1 MLGICTRTVVK
12 VGMVRPIGLVKSCHL
27 VKPVSATLVTGR
39 YLTQQEGLP
48 RQPLPT
54 LQQTCE
60 RYVTTLEAIVEG
72 DELKRAKQ
80 LVEDFQKPGGVGERL
95 QGSLEKKAS
104 NTENWLADFNVNEH
118 LKQRR
123 PVPVFSNPS
132 SFRRTDSSTDK
143 ERLRCAAKTIED
155 ILDLKKKIDTGTLPV
170 ECVRGIPLCMKQY
183 YQVLSSCRIPGP
195 ERDSLVFYSKT
206 DPKYITVA
214 HNCEFF
220 VLDVYNSDGTQL
232 TIDQLCVQLDRI
244 CKASPQLSTDPVGIL
259 TTQYR
264 KTWNKAYINLM
275 NDETNRE
282 SVSAI
287 QRSIFTLCLD
297 RAMPQVS
304 DESSDITGIK
314 QIVHGGGSQCNSG
327 NRWFDKSLQV
337 IIGKDGSCG
346 ANFSHANVDG
356 TVAQVFAH
364 AVAAYMKDPEMMRSA
379 MEPSLTDMKETE
391 SLPMPQKLHFSITP
405 EIKKD
410 IEEAKQNMDILAQ
423 DVDLRIQVFDHFGKD
438 VPKAYKLSPDAFIQM
453 AMQLGYY
460 RMYQRCGTVFEA
472 NSMRMFR
479 GGRIDGICATSS
491 ASAAFV
497 KGFDDP
503 TKQVTEKMDLLGKS
517 IKAHNALTKMAM
529 SGHSIDGHMM
539 TLKDLAVEENI
550 TIPEI
555 FKDTSFD
562 KAFDYNVFTS
572 QVTLENEFLPVTNL
586 DDPNGYCVCY
596 SVKSNYIGFVV
607 TAINSCKETSA
618 TQLIQSIEN
627 ALLDMRTLLEQS
639 QV

>member
-48 RQPLPT
+48 RQLLPT

-60 RYVTTLEAIVEG
+60 RYVTTLEAILEG

-104 NTENWLADFNVNEH
+104 NTENWLG
-118 LKQRR
+118 
-123 PVPVFSNPS
+123 
-132 SFRRTDSSTDK
+132 
-143 ERLRCAAKTIED
+143 CAAQTIED
-155 ILDLKKKIDTGTLPV
+155 VLDLNEKMNTGTLPV
-170 ECVRGIPLCMKQY
+170 DYIRGIPLCMKQY
-183 YQVLSSCRIPGP
+183 YRMLSSCRIPGP
-195 ERDSLVFYSKT
+195 ERDSLVLYSKT

-232 TIDQLCVQLDRI
+232 TTDQLCVQLDRI
-244 CKASPQLSTDPVGIL
+244 CKASPQPSTDPVGIL
-259 TTQYR
+259 TSQYR
-264 KTWNKAYINLM
+264 KTWNKSYINLM
-275 NDETNRE
+275 KDETNRE

-304 DESSDITGIK
+304 DESSDITGTK
-314 QIVHGGGSQCNSG
+314 QMVHGGGSQCNGG
-327 NRWFDKSLQV
+327 NRWFDKSLQL

-346 ANFSHANVDG
+346 SNISHAAADG
-356 TVAQVFAH
+356 TVAQVFAD
-364 AVAAYMKDPEMMRSA
+364 AVAYQKDPEMIRTA
-379 MEPSLTDMKETE
+379 MEPSPTDIKEAE

-423 DVDLRIQVFDHFGKD
+423 DLDLGMKVFDHFGKD

-453 AMQLGYY
+453 AIQLGYY
-460 RMYQRCGTVFEA
+460 RMYQRCGTVYEA

-497 KGFDDP
+497 KGFNDP
-503 TKQVTEKMDLLGKS
+503 TKQVTEKMDLLVKS

-562 KAFDYNVFTS
+562 KALDYNVYTS
-572 QVTLENEFLPVTNL
+572 QVTLESESLAVTNL
-586 DDPNGYCVCY
+586 DDPNGYSVCY
-596 SVKSNYIGFVV
+596 SVTSNYVGFVV
-607 TAINSCKETSA
+607 TALNSCKETSA

-639 QV
+639 QRV

>member
-95 QGSLEKKAS
+95 QESLEKKAS
-104 NTENWLADFNVNEH
+104 NTENWNLFC
-118 LKQRR
+118 
-123 PVPVFSNPS
+123 S
-132 SFRRTDSSTDK
+132 
-143 ERLRCAAKTIED
+143 
-155 ILDLKKKIDTGTLPV
+155 GTLPV

-232 TIDQLCVQLDRI
+232 TTDQLCVQLDRI
-244 CKASPQLSTDPVGIL
+244 CKASPQPSTDPVGIL

-264 KTWNKAYINLM
+264 KTWDKAYINLM

-304 DESSDITGIK
+304 DESSDITGTK
-314 QIVHGGGSQCNSG
+314 QMVHGGGSQCNSG
-327 NRWFDKSLQV
+327 NRWFDKSLQLIV
-337 IIGKDGSCG
+337 GEDGSCG
-346 ANFSHANVDG
+346 GNALHVAADG
-356 TVAQVFAH
+356 TVIRVFGD
-364 AVAAYMKDPEMMRSA
+364 AVAACLKDPEMMRSA
-379 MEPSLTDMKETE
+379 MEPSPTDMKETE

-572 QVTLENEFLPVTNL
+572 QVTLENESLPVTNL